1 MKKTKKSSGTIFIGT
16 SGWSYKH
23 WKGNFYPAEI
33 KDQQE
38 FDFYQTHFH
47 SVEINS
53 SFYHLPKTETF
64 AGWRKKSQKNFIFS
78 VKASRYITHMKKLK
92 NEEGALE
99 NFLEQASQLKSKL
112 GPILFQ
118 LPPGWKF
125 NQERLEEFLRQLPK
139 KNRYAFELRNHSWF
153 NETTYDLLS
162 RYNCALCIYD
172 LEHFLS
178 PIKITAHFV
187 YIRFHGP
194 ASKYAGKYS
203 KQFLKSW
210 AKKLLKWKDEGLDVY
225 VYFDN
230 DQNGYAAFNAQSLIQ
245 FTQ

>member
-1 MKKTKKSSGTIFIGT
+1 MKRKATGTITIGT

-33 KDQQE
+33 KDNQE
-38 FDFYQTHFH
+38 FDYYQNYFD

-53 SFYHLPKTETF
+53 SFYHLPKAETF
-64 AGWRKKSQKNFIFS
+64 AGWRKKTAKNFIFS

-92 NEEGALE
+92 NDEGGVE
-99 NFLEQASQLKSKL
+99 HFLEQASRLKEKL

-118 LPPGWKF
+118 LPPGWNF
-125 NQERLEEFLRQLPK
+125 NEERLENFLKQLPK
-139 KNRYAFELRNHSWF
+139 KYRYTFELRNHSWF
-153 NETTYDLLS
+153 NEKTYQLLS

-178 PIKITAHFV
+178 PVEVTADFI

-194 ASKYAGKYS
+194 ESKYAGNYTKR
-203 KQFLKSW
+203 FLNSW
-210 AKKLLKWKDEGLDVY
+210 AKKILAWKKAGLDVY

-230 DQNGYAAFNAQSLIQ
+230 DQSGYAAYNAQTLIDL
-245 FTQ
+245 TQ